1 MRFADLG
8 RRRAA
13 ALALLALG
21 LVSTRAEDEV
31 LDDNALE
38 WSAAAAEEAGR
49 VGDRWVDLLHT
60 TYAGDVSKLFDHY
73 NRFTDGTTQ
82 ALGNQECRA
91 LLKDLDVGPYAL
103 RGEYATAMI
112 AAGDGDGDGKLSLPE
127 LSAMAGALGCWLW
140 PNGERKTTD
149 LLKQLTGWLEKD
161 GDDSRGD
168 VSAAFGVLE
177 AHRDCPNLRRFYS
190 RCVRGRVRKA
200 AADLYEAVRA
210 EAPADQAGCAASLVR
225 AIRAATIGDGA
236 SGPGAL
242 RRFLSQRGV
251 KPLLLRQAVAQA
263 LVGAADA
270 DSDARLSADELDS
283 LVQPVCAVHSAL
295 GARVRRPPP
304 TTPGAGSTCHP
315 SPETPRRVL
324 STLKLHHPAHVQAA
338 SAIDVAEALA
348 FGSYGIDAFTS
359 DLDERAPSDA
369 GHARARDVIGR
380 GAPRT
385 PAEAA
390 EVARAL
396 VTLVPIAPDA
406 PSPFVHDEL

>member
-21 LVSTRAEDEV
+21 LVSTRADDEV
-31 LDDNALE
+31 LDDNALK
-38 WSAAAAEEAGR
+38 WSDAAAEEAGR

-283 LVQPVCAVHSAL
+283 LVQPVCAVHAAL
-295 GARVRRPPP
+295 GARVRPRPLTAHPP
-304 TTPGAGSTCHP
+304 RGGPYA
-315 SPETPRRVL
+315 SPL
-324 STLKLHHPAHVQAA
+324 SILELHHPSHVQAA

-348 FGSYGIDAFTS
+348 FGTYGIDSFTS